1 LNYLDIFIVAVLAIG
16 FLLGFKDGLV
26 RKIIGLIGLIV
37 AFAVAFEFSDKAALI
52 ILPVFQDEYFANI
65 VAGILI
71 FLIVILITSIIKR
84 IVHPLDKTNR
94 FINQFLGGVVG
105 VIHKT
110 NRFINQFLG
119 GVVGVIQIVFFL
131 SGFLLF
137 LNIFNLPSKSSENKS
152 ILYSKVYNVIPNS
165 IDFVIGHR
173 SKATDFIKDFIE
185 NKDNSSSNDLIDTLK
200 NK

>member
-1 LNYLDIFIVAVLAIG
+1 MNYLDIFIVAVLAIG

-84 IVHPLDKTNR
+84 IVHPL
-94 FINQFLGGVVG
+94 V
-105 VIHKT
+105 KT